1 MLNPLLTV
9 YQKTIKGVSGYIKTL
24 RLFSRNA
31 RLFLVGTFFMGMGF
45 SGFMLLFNLYLKSLG
60 FAEGRIGNV
69 ISVTTLGTVIMAI
82 PASII
87 IRRIPIKRLLL
98 IAAPIASF
106 SYLVQ
111 VSTTTYQII
120 LGGGF
125 MAGLF
130 SVFFRVAAA
139 PFFMRNST
147 LKERPYL
154 FSMQFALSL
163 VAGIIGNLL
172 GGFLPEIIENA
183 GAVPHIAYRSTLY
196 VFSLL
201 VLVSIIPY
209 ILIKEKSVTTA
220 QRMQIHS
227 WGFIL
232 RLFIPGLIVGIGAG
246 LSIPF
251 LNLYFKDVFLSA
263 TRMIGIFYCGQQFL
277 MITGLLLAPVIAERI
292 GKIRTVVFS
301 QLCSIPFLIIL
312 GLTKVLWLAV
322 IAFLVRAAFMN
333 MAQPLFTNFAMEHVK
348 HDEQPFTNALLVIA
362 WTVGWG
368 VSASIGGALI
378 ERFSY
383 TIPFFTTS
391 LLYLISSFVIFAF
404 FARHEHS

>member
-1 MLNPLLTV
+1 
-9 YQKTIKGVSGYIKTL
+9 
-24 RLFSRNA
+24 
-31 RLFLVGTFFMGMGF
+31 
-45 SGFMLLFNLYLKSLG
+45 
-60 FAEGRIGNV
+60 
-69 ISVTTLGTVIMAI
+69 MAI

-87 IRRIPIKRLLL
+87 LRRIPIKRLLL
-98 IAAPIASF
+98 IATPIASF
-106 SYLVQ
+106 SYFIQ
-111 VSTTTYQII
+111 VSTATYQII
-120 LGGGF
+120 LGSGF

-130 SVFFRVAAA
+130 SVFFRVASA

-147 LKERPYL
+147 PKERPYL

-163 VAGIIGNLL
+163 VAGIVGTLI
-172 GGFLPEIIENA
+172 GGFLPEIIEKTGTA
-183 GAVPHIAYRSTLY
+183 PHLAYRSTLY

-201 VLVSIIPY
+201 VLVAIIPY
-209 ILIKEKSVTTA
+209 LLIKEKPVSA
-220 QRMQIHS
+220 SPKMQIHS
-227 WGFIL
+227 WRLIL
-232 RLFIPGLIVGIGAG
+232 KLFLPGLIVGIGAG

-251 LNLYFKDVFLSA
+251 LNLYFKDVFSSA

-301 QLCSIPFLIIL
+301 QLCSIPFLVML
-312 GLTKVLWLAV
+312 GLTNVLWLAV
-322 IAFLVRAAFMN
+322 IAFLIRAALMN
-333 MAQPLFTNFAMEHVK
+333 MAQPLFTNFAMEQVK

-383 TIPFFTTS
+383 SIPFFTTS
-391 LLYLISSFVIFAF
+391 VLYLLSTIIIFGF
-404 FARHEHS
+404 FGKTTRKMKI